1 MEQFLVFETEK
12 GAGWR
17 VLPYSGTIGIF
28 TRLQGGKGSKNRVP
42 KTVFR
47 GFEGQFQKGTRH
59 DGV

>member
-1 MEQFLVFETEK
+1 MEQFLVSKTEK

-47 GFEGQFQKGTRH
+47 GFEGQFSEGNGQ